1 MIKSSFK
8 TCKIFWCL
16 FCYLQWSRALNT
28 PIVWLIFSSLYMIV
42 YHFVHWQKKKKKKK
56 PFSKAM
62 LLFIQHI
69 YCKHTALYTASLTRF
84 FFKEFT
90 IIFFFKHKSMKFHLL
105 CLELPDRRLS
115 ITILCHYEFL
125 VIASLLLDISTY
137 YGYSFLR
144 H

>member
-1 MIKSSFK
+1 MQDFLVLILLSTMKQSTEYTDCLINFQLFVYDSLSF
-8 TCKIFWCL
+8 C
-16 FCYLQWSRALNT
+16 
-28 PIVWLIFSSLYMIV
+28 SLA
-42 YHFVHWQKKKKKKK
+42 KKKKKKK

-125 VIASLLLDISTY
+125 VIASLLLYISTY

>member
-1 MIKSSFK
+1 MQDFLVLILLSTMKQSTEYTDCLINFQLFVYDSLSF
-8 TCKIFWCL
+8 C
-16 FCYLQWSRALNT
+16 
-28 PIVWLIFSSLYMIV
+28 SLA
-42 YHFVHWQKKKKKKK
+42 KKKKK

-125 VIASLLLDISTY
+125 VIASLLLYISTY